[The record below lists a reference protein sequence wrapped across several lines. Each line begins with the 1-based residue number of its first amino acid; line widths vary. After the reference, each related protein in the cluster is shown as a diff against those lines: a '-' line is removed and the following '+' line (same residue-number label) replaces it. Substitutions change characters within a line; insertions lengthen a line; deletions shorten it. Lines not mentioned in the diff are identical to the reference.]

1 MNSWMRVTHEIHEQ
15 CSSTNNDDSAIPVC
29 CVTEAHRFRIHMIDT
44 QVLFCFRGTWEEI
57 GRVYC
62 EITCLNPSDPV
73 RGKNRAD

>member
-1 MNSWMRVTHEIHEQ
+1 MKSMNNVPPRTMMILQYLFVVSQKHIGLE
-15 CSSTNNDDSAIPVC
+15 
-29 CVTEAHRFRIHMIDT
+29 FRKKIFHMIDI

-57 GRVYC
+57 GRVHC